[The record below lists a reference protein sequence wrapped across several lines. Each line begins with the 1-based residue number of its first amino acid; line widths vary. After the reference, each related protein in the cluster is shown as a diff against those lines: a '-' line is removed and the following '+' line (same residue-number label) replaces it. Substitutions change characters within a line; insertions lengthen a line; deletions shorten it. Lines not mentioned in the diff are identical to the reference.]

1 MKRHQQGAYVVEFA
15 IVATVVFVMLFAC
28 LEVARLMYSYNALT
42 EVSRRAARLAAV
54 CAPSPGTMEPT
65 DAMKALAL
73 FDGRQLVANLDA
85 DNIVVDYLT
94 NTGALAASIPDTTQV
109 RATVANYQHELII
122 PGFFIQLNSP
132 AFRTLMPSESLGQ
145 TRYAD
150 SNTAETIDGVTYCSS
165 TGG

>member
-1 MKRHQQGAYVVEFA
+1 MKRRQQGVYVVEFA
-15 IVATVVFVMLFAC
+15 IVATVVFVILFAC

-54 CAPSPGTMEPT
+54 CTPDRTTMEAT
-65 DAMKALAL
+65 DDMKTLAL
-73 FDGRQLVANLDA
+73 FNGRQLVSGLVADNLD
-85 DNIVVDYLT
+85 VDYLT
-94 NTGALAASIPDTTQV
+94 ETGALAGSIPDVRQV
-109 RATVANYQHELII
+109 RATVSNYQHELII
-122 PGFFIQLNSP
+122 PGVFIQLNSP

-150 SNTAETIDGVTYCSS
+150 TNTPETTNGVTFCGS